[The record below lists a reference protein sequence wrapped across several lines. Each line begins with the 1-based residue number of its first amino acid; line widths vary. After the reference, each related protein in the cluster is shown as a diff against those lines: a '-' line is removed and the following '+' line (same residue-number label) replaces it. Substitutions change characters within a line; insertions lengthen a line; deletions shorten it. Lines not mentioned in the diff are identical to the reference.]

1 MKGKM
6 GREKRNGKK
15 KNWKGEGEKGK
26 GEEEKGKKHNT
37 LLVFQDLRY
46 PVHWIDKYF
55 LSEFRNFFFFS
66 PRKIGNRKIAMKNNQ
81 VEPNFTENQQHNSR
95 ILT

>member
-1 MKGKM
+1 M

-15 KNWKGEGEKGK
+15 KTEKGKGKGEKGK
-26 GEEEKGKKHNT
+26 RKREKKNNT

-55 LSEFRNFFFFS
+55 LSELRNFFFFS
-66 PRKIGNRKIAMKNNQ
+66 PRKIGNKKIVMK
-81 VEPNFTENQQHNSR
+81 
-95 ILT
+95 IIK

>member
-1 MKGKM
+1 MEKRKTEKGK
-6 GREKRNGKK
+6 GK
-15 KNWKGEGEKGK
+15 GEKGK
-26 GEEEKGKKHNT
+26 RKRKKKHNT

-46 PVHWIDKYF
+46 PVPWIDKYF

>member
-1 MKGKM
+1 MEKEKKWEG
-6 GREKRNGKK
+6 EKRG
-15 KNWKGEGEKGK
+15 KGEGKREKGN
-26 GEEEKGKKHNT
+26 GKMERKKVKIHIT

-66 PRKIGNRKIAMKNNQ
+66 PRKIGNRKIAMKNIQ
-81 VEPNFTENQQHNSR
+81 VKPNFTEDQQHNSR
-95 ILT
+95 I